1 MNIAYKLT
9 SPSLV
14 GEIVLESQGNF
25 GYQKAL
31 AVDPIINDMPTYGII
46 IQVVNKTTVMQD
58 STGTIYNTS
67 EDISNYTN
75 ENVKFSNDSYFEYWL
90 IHNNGRTEQDDR
102 FGNNSLVK
110 YIFEDDKYVPETY
123 DLKSKYPD
131 DVSNY
136 HKFKTQGKITINS
149 MSCFIASWNPLY
161 DKIIKLGWIRDY
173 VSSELPA
180 NGLPYLGYT
189 PEIYNDIFNNR
200 NSNLLQ
206 HDVIVSWTF
215 DNPNSVLLNIPE
227 SKPKELEE
235 MSGGRYKKTYKYSRK
250 YSRKHARKYSRK
262 YTRKHARKYSRK
274 HTNKKIKKSNK
285 KIKKTL

>member
-102 FGNNSLVK
+102 FGNNS
-110 YIFEDDKYVPETY
+110 
-123 DLKSKYPD
+123 
-131 DVSNY
+131 
-136 HKFKTQGKITINS
+136 
-149 MSCFIASWNPLY
+149 
-161 DKIIKLGWIRDY
+161 
-173 VSSELPA
+173 
-180 NGLPYLGYT
+180 
-189 PEIYNDIFNNR
+189 
-200 NSNLLQ
+200 
-206 HDVIVSWTF
+206 
-215 DNPNSVLLNIPE
+215 
-227 SKPKELEE
+227 
-235 MSGGRYKKTYKYSRK
+235 
-250 YSRKHARKYSRK
+250 
-262 YTRKHARKYSRK
+262 
-274 HTNKKIKKSNK
+274 
-285 KIKKTL
+285 